1 MVEELRRLYD
11 RPDDQ
16 SIEEWAQMAEQTI
29 DSYNTKLTGNVLLT
43 LDQAKRLYEYLESTT
58 DDGPRY
64 SGWKS
69 DKLKQDLN
77 DLGEMI
83 VKAGGEALRASYGY
97 KW

>member
-1 MVEELRRLYD
+1 ME
-11 RPDDQ
+11 
-16 SIEEWAQMAEQTI
+16 
-29 DSYNTKLTGNVLLT
+29 GNVVLT

-58 DDGPRY
+58 DKGPLR

>member
-1 MVEELRRLYD
+1 
-11 RPDDQ
+11 
-16 SIEEWAQMAEQTI
+16 MAEQTI
-29 DSYNTKLTGNVLLT
+29 DSYNTKLTGSVLLS
-43 LDQAKRLYEYLESTT
+43 LDHAKRLYNYLESTT
-58 DDGPRY
+58 DDGPSA

-69 DKLKQDLN
+69 PELKQDLN